1 MSLSVIGGAKP
12 TMTMARVV
20 LDASA
25 VLALLAN
32 ERGAEQVQ
40 KTLGSALMS
49 SVNLA
54 EVLAKLSDRGV
65 PKAERRVI
73 RMSLDIE
80 VRSFDE
86 SSAWRAS
93 ALRGTTRT
101 QGLSMGDR
109 ACLALA
115 LDEQIPVLTAD
126 RTWSKIDVGVEIRA
140 LR

>member
-1 MSLSVIGGAKP
+1 
-12 TMTMARVV
+12 MAEVV

-40 KTLGSALMS
+40 TALGSAVMS
-49 SVNLA
+49 AVNLA
-54 EVLAKLSDRGV
+54 EVLAKLGDRGV
-65 PKAERRVI
+65 TEAEQRLI
-73 RMSLDIE
+73 RMSLDVE

-86 SSAWRAS
+86 HAAWRAS
-93 ALRGTTRT
+93 GLRGTTRSH
-101 QGLSMGDR
+101 GLSIGDR

-115 LDEQIPVLTAD
+115 LEESLPVLTTD
-126 RTWSKIDVGVEIRA
+126 RAWSKLEVGVEVRP

>member
-1 MSLSVIGGAKP
+1 MAKW
-12 TMTMARVV
+12 V

-40 KTLGSALMS
+40 AALGSALIS
-49 SVNLA
+49 AVNLA
-54 EVLAKLSDRGV
+54 EVLAKLSDRGATV
-65 PKAERRVI
+65 AELRLVRT
-73 RMSLDIE
+73 SLDIE

-86 SSAWRAS
+86 SAAWRAS
-93 ALRGTTRT
+93 GLRGTTKSF
-101 QGLSMGDR
+101 GLSIGDR

-115 LDEQIPVLTAD
+115 LEEALPALTTD
-126 RTWSKIDVGVEIRA
+126 RAWSTLDVGVDVRS